1 MSMHGTPLRYP
12 GGKQRLTPFVAEVL
26 ATNNLIGGHYAEPYA
41 GGAGVAIELLINQQ
55 VSNIHLND
63 ASRAVYSFW
72 QAILQHTDEFC
83 RRIASTSLSVPE
95 WKRQREILRHPT
107 EHDELELGFS
117 TFFLNRCNRSGV
129 LSGGLIGG
137 LAQTGVWKMNARF
150 PANELIRRI
159 EVIARYR
166 NAITVHN
173 LDAETYIREYLPELP
188 ENSLV
193 YLDPPYFH
201 KSSRLYLNV
210 YQPEDHARL
219 AGVIQN
225 ELDRNWIVSYDTA
238 TEILNYYRER
248 QSFIYRLGYKAYK
261 VYKGEEAFF
270 FSDRLQVPARSV
282 LPFIDSA
289 LLTDDIRL
297 ARTGEQTTLL
307 LH

>member
-1 MSMHGTPLRYP
+1 MSTHGTPLRYP

-26 ATNNLIGGHYAEPYA
+26 AANNLIGGHYAEPYA
-41 GGAGVAIELLINQQ
+41 GGAGVAIDLLINQQ

-63 ASRAVYSFW
+63 ASRAVYAFW
-72 QAILQHTDEFC
+72 MAILEHTDEFC
-83 RRIASTSLSVPE
+83 RRIASTSLSVLE
-95 WKRQREILRHPT
+95 WKRQREILRNPT
-107 EHDELELGFS
+107 EHDILELGFS
-117 TFFLNRCNRSGV
+117 TFYLNRCNRSGV

-137 LAQTGVWKMNARF
+137 LEQTGQWKMDARF

-159 EVIARYR
+159 EVIARHR
-166 NAITVHN
+166 ASIAVHN
-173 LDAETYIREYLPELP
+173 FDAETYIRDYLPELP

-201 KSSRLYLNV
+201 KSSRLYLNI

-219 AGVIQN
+219 ARVIQE
-225 ELDRNWIVSYDTA
+225 ELTKNWMVSYDTA
-238 TEILNYYRER
+238 TEILGYYSER

-270 FSDRLQVPARSV
+270 FSDRLQVPKRSA

-297 ARTGEQTTLL
+297 ARTGEQTSFV